1 MLPLCP
7 MNLYGRIFGDK
18 SQTNML
24 PSSLPV
30 IACFLWNLNVIL
42 KKFIELHV
50 WIKNAG
56 INGTCVTF
64 VGTIKDWI
72 GKYCLRKDFF
82 WLF

>member
-30 IACFLWNLNVIL
+30 IACFLNDLKIKINLLNYMLGL
-42 KKFIELHV
+42 KTQELMELV
-50 WIKNAG
+50 
-56 INGTCVTF
+56 
-64 VGTIKDWI
+64 
-72 GKYCLRKDFF
+72 LP
-82 WLF
+82 L